1 MKGIAVS
8 YSEKPELVQ
17 NKSFSDRLIEAC
29 SVVLIASF
37 YIFESQS
44 YGKYV
49 LFGISVLI
57 LLITAGKNSG
67 RIRVKLDP
75 FHYWIGGFALF
86 CLASAVWATNRSEA
100 ISKGVTIIELLICM
114 SCMYV
119 YYREYGSVEQLL
131 TVIMWTGYV
140 VMAYSVLFI
149 GVSETIRVITTSSR
163 ILTAFSNRNGV
174 AIILM
179 YSLLITL
186 YRWLF
191 RGFKALYLLSIPE
204 LVFILLIGSRK
215 AFVGVIIG
223 IALLFLYKIVSER
236 QFKTLG
242 RTVILLAAGYFI
254 IRILSDFNIFSFVSH
269 RMESIFNYLSGT
281 GYVDNSTVVRN
292 QMRAAGLQ
300 VFRANPILGIGF
312 GNSYL
317 YGIGDYTYFHDNFV
331 EILSSGGILG
341 FIIYYGM
348 YVYILFK
355 LLKNHVFK
363 RSDMML
369 ILIILILTLVM
380 DYGSVSYYSKS
391 TYAFFVLFFLSAI
404 EIRRDKSYA
413 E

>member
-8 YSEKPELVQ
+8 YSEKTELVQ
-17 NKSFSDRLIEAC
+17 NKSFFDRLIEAL
-29 SVVLIASF
+29 SVVLISSF

-44 YGKYV
+44 YGKYI

-67 RIRVKLDP
+67 KIRAKLEP

-86 CLASAVWATNRSEA
+86 CLASAVWASNRSEA
-100 ISKGVTIIELLICM
+100 IAKGITIIELLICM
-114 SCMYV
+114 SCLYV
-119 YYREYGSVEQLL
+119 FFRGYGNVERLL
-131 TVIMWTGYV
+131 TVIMWAGFV
-140 VMAYSVLFI
+140 VMAYSLFFI
-149 GVSETIRVITTSSR
+149 GVSDIIRAATTSGR
-163 ILTAFSNRNGV
+163 IITAFSNRNGV

-179 YSLLITL
+179 YSLLIAL

-191 RGFKALYLLSIPE
+191 KGFKALYLLSILE

-223 IALLFLYKIVSER
+223 ITLLFLYKIVSER
-236 QFKTLG
+236 QFRTLG
-242 RTVILLAAGYFI
+242 RTIILLALGYVV
-254 IRILSDFNIFSFVSH
+254 IRVLSELNIFSFVSH
-269 RMESIFNYLSGT
+269 RMESIFNFYSRT
-281 GYVDNSTVVRN
+281 GYVDNSTAVRS
-292 QMRAAGLQ
+292 QMRAVGLQ

-317 YGIGDYTYFHDNFV
+317 YGVGDYTYFHDNFV

-341 FIIYYGM
+341 FFIYYGM
-348 YVYILFK
+348 YGYIIYN
-355 LLKNHVFK
+355 LLKNHAFK
-363 RSDMML
+363 HSDMAFVL
-369 ILIILILTLVM
+369 ILLVLSLVM

-391 TYAFFVLFFLSAI
+391 TYAFFVLFFLSVI
-404 EIRRDKSYA
+404 EIRGRQRNA

>member
-1 MKGIAVS
+1 MKGISVS
-8 YSEKPELVQ
+8 NSLNSDYIQ
-17 NKSFSDRLIEAC
+17 NRSVTDRLIEIL
-29 SVVLIASF
+29 SVLLISSF

-44 YGKYV
+44 YGKYI

-119 YYREYGSVEQLL
+119 YYKEYGSVEQLL

-149 GVSETIRVITTSSR
+149 GVSETIRVITTSGH

-269 RMESIFNYLSGT
+269 RMESIFNYLSG
-281 GYVDNSTVVRN
+281 S
-292 QMRAAGLQ
+292 LQ

-391 TYAFFVLFFLSAI
+391 TYAFFVLFFLSTI
-404 EIRRDKSYA
+404 EIRRSKSNA